1 MARKKNDG
9 YSYRPTSNGKI
20 ECRAYFDMPNNERK
34 QLSARGTTESIAR
47 KNLTAKYKKICLNE
61 EKIKSSNYTVEKW
74 FNYWLYS
81 IMRPVFEAKGSDT
94 TSWYRRLSRRF
105 IPVIGKIKLKDL
117 KISNIQ
123 SVVNKMLQ
131 EDLSSKY
138 IKEVVCLLATCLN
151 YAHNEKLMD
160 EIDFSNIKR
169 PKLPKNKKIKIR
181 DDDENKI
188 LSEYFSSSDFD
199 LKYLPIKVMFDL
211 GLRPEEVGGLNFGD
225 LNYTNATISIERA
238 FIIRDL
244 FDENGKKIGRE
255 KILKDTKTEDGNR
268 VLPIP
273 TLKKNFKEQQLLMQ
287 SKYYSVE
294 ADMPIFRNCR
304 GGRYN
309 QETLRDLYKKLAT
322 ELHITEMGSYTL
334 RHGFCS
340 KIITLTDIETTRT
353 LMGQSDIKITQ
364 NYMHTSDNRKN
375 EAMKKFSEA
384 TYNQEQNIKDN
395 ILPTENII
403 AIYKN
408 IST

>member
-1 MARKKNDG
+1 
-9 YSYRPTSNGKI
+9 
-20 ECRAYFDMPNNERK
+20 
-34 QLSARGTTESIAR
+34 
-47 KNLTAKYKKICLNE
+47 
-61 EKIKSSNYTVEKW
+61 
-74 FNYWLYS
+74 
-81 IMRPVFEAKGSDT
+81 
-94 TSWYRRLSRRF
+94 
-105 IPVIGKIKLKDL
+105 
-117 KISNIQ
+117 
-123 SVVNKMLQ
+123 
-131 EDLSSKY
+131 
-138 IKEVVCLLATCLN
+138 
-151 YAHNEKLMD
+151 
-160 EIDFSNIKR
+160 
-169 PKLPKNKKIKIR
+169 
-181 DDDENKI
+181 
-188 LSEYFSSSDFD
+188 
-199 LKYLPIKVMFDL
+199 MFDL

-273 TLKKNFKEQQLLMQ
+273 TLEKNFKEQQLLMQ

-408 IST
+408 ISA